1 MSHRLCR
8 HGRGAPRPI
17 TATTTGRSTPPPRK
31 TISKKQILLQGPN
44 PLSCRKRKQ
53 SPNHQLLN
61 HQGLMADGEAK
72 RKTVR
77 KRKRSGKDI
86 SSLTGFAGSRPSS
99 NTPSVPPI

>member
-1 MSHRLCR
+1 MVVE
-8 HGRGAPRPI
+8 RP
-17 TATTTGRSTPPPRK
+17 GRSQPPPQAVQRHLRGK
-31 TISKKQILLQGPN
+31 PYPKNRGPN